1 MNLVTNA
8 PHNQNLVADAGAVL
22 PLVMLLSFGGTPA
35 AKEQAAAALGNLA
48 LGNAAIR
55 KSVVAAQACPPLL
68 EMLKSSKEKKDDKVR
83 HPPPRATPPT
93 PRATPPRH
101 PPCALSRAISRAISR
116 VEKASPPNSPRSPPI
131 SQGAKKLSGS
141 LGKVTAGGPAEAANC
156 LRVLLDKDTTLQASV
171 LPSHPPLA
179 PSLASSLDLHSHP
192 PLASPLSSSLGLAPS
207 HPPLTSPLIPL
218 GLAPSHPP
226 LTSPLILPWP
236 RSLAG
241 RAGRGWAAAARGGAA
256 QGQGQRRGSHTP
268 ARRPRRVLRRDGRT
282 GQEVTRSFDA
292 MAAQAKK
299 WRVLAQGHSSGA
311 PSPLRLAAA
320 RDGEDGRAAKAA
332 HRGASGALTAAP
344 RELACG

>member
-1 MNLVTNA
+1 MLSSGTPSGQEEAAGAIMNLVTNA

-179 PSLASSLDLHSHP
+179 PSLASSLGPSPRILP
-192 PLASPLSSSLGLAPS
+192 WPLPS
-207 HPPLTSPLIPL
+207 HPPLTS
-218 GLAPSHPP
+218 
-226 LTSPLILPWP
+226 TLILPWP
-236 RSLAG
+236 LPSHPLLASL
-241 RAGRGWAAAARGGAA
+241 
-256 QGQGQRRGSHTP
+256 
-268 ARRPRRVLRRDGRT
+268 
-282 GQEVTRSFDA
+282 
-292 MAAQAKK
+292 
-299 WRVLAQGHSSGA
+299 
-311 PSPLRLAAA
+311 PLIL
-320 RDGEDGRAAKAA
+320 
-332 HRGASGALTAAP
+332 P
-344 RELACG
+344 